1 MNCMKQTIE
10 TRINAICNIL
20 NTVTPEEWIVRK
32 ERAAA
37 GALCKGMVSIYSP
50 ADIRR
55 LSASTIASAETNRAK
70 GIKVRPTIMYAFY
83 AGRFNP
89 QCIGSVAIYTDDAA
103 AECARISRSTT
114 LFGQRIKS
122 VSLEIGRRPFVDV
135 QFYETMPARDIAPHP
150 A

>member
-1 MNCMKQTIE
+1 MTQTIE
-10 TRINAICNIL
+10 TRINAIRNIL
-20 NTVTPEEWIVRK
+20 NTVTPEGWIVRK

-50 ADIRR
+50 ADIKR
-55 LSASTIASAETNRAK
+55 LGASTIASAETNRAK
-70 GIKVRPTIMYAFY
+70 GIKIRPTKMYAFY

-103 AECARISRSTT
+103 AECARISRRTT

-122 VSLEIGRRPFVDV
+122 VSLEMGHRPFVDV
-135 QFYETMPARDIAPHP
+135 QFYETLPARNIAPQR